1 MSQGT
6 FFKYRAMLT
15 NKKKK
20 AMKFFPIFLTEQLEK
35 KNTVEINFV
44 FFWLCFTAA
53 VCNLKL

>member
-15 NKKKK
+15 KKKK

-35 KNTVEINFV
+35 KILLRLILLSSGCALLQLFAT
-44 FFWLCFTAA
+44 
-53 VCNLKL
+53 